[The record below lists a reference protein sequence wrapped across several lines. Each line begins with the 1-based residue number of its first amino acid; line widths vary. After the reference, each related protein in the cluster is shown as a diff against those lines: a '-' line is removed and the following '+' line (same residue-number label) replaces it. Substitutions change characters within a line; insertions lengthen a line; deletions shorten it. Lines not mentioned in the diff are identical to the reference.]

1 MEQGR
6 RAMCH
11 AFGIDTTEFNKLF
24 PFGIYSVPEISMV
37 GKTEEQLTEEAV
49 PYEAGVASY
58 KELARGRLL
67 GDDTGMLKILI
78 HQDTHKILGVHAIGT
93 GATELIHI
101 GQTVMALDGKAEFFI
116 DTVFNFPTLAEAY
129 KIAAYNGLNKL
140 AHVCSGGTGGTG
152 SKAA

>member
-1 MEQGR
+1 M
-6 RAMCH
+6 
-11 AFGIDTTEFNKLF
+11 TTAT
-24 PFGIYSVPEISMV
+24 YSVPEISMV

-93 GATELIHI
+93 GATAMRGLS
-101 GQTVMALDGKAEFFI
+101 
-116 DTVFNFPTLAEAY
+116 EA
-129 KIAAYNGLNKL
+129 APL
-140 AHVCSGGTGGTG
+140 
-152 SKAA
+152 